1 MGKSWALWGVCI
13 SHHNDLS
20 GDVKPSSV
28 CFISLCKVGMLLPW
42 VGGWLMCFGS
52 WGMRIYELLLVYLL
66 KPCLYSF
73 TNGPS
78 VFSTKQAVCI
88 YYALTTYVITESL
101 VHHFKFKQCQ
111 PMGILKANRVPSSLP
126 SPLSFFLSSPTE
138 GRIFSILESD
148 IYHFS
153 VQESVIHS

>member
-1 MGKSWALWGVCI
+1 MGKSWGLWGVCT
-13 SHHNDLS
+13 SHDNDLT

-28 CFISLCKVGMLLPW
+28 CFSSLCKVGMLLPW

-52 WGMRIYELLLVYLL
+52 WGMRIYELLSVYLL

-78 VFSTKQAVCI
+78 VFSTKQAVHI
-88 YYALTTYVITESL
+88 YCDLTIYVISESL
-101 VHHFKFKQCQ
+101 VHHFELKQCQ
-111 PMGILKANRVPSSLP
+111 PMRVLRANRVPSSLP
-126 SPLSFFLSSPTE
+126 SALSFLSSPTD
-138 GRIFSILESD
+138 GRIFSILDSD